1 MRMRAGSA
9 WWNAKYAYPSADAVG
24 SSKEKSVPSNACLK
38 DGSICVCEEHQSISI
53 IKVPTIRC
61 HVMYTASNG
70 GGMQREREREAER
83 ERDVL
88 CHARLFSIFTN
99 TLNVKYAKKIKQS
112 WSASQL
118 LHLAAK
124 VHQRQ
129 QRDGKPD
136 RTLATDRSLF
146 ARAGRFG
153 NARPIVP
160 LTLCGV
166 SPSFART
173 RWNCWLPMFAL
184 MMFTW
189 RLDRVDHKK

>member
-1 MRMRAGSA
+1 MAVFVCARNIS
-9 WWNAKYAYPSADAVG
+9 PSALSKFQPSDGMSCTPPAMVAVCR
-24 SSKEKSVPSNACLK
+24 ER
-38 DGSICVCEEHQSISI
+38 E
-53 IKVPTIRC
+53 
-61 HVMYTASNG
+61 
-70 GGMQREREREAER
+70 REREREAER

-129 QRDGKPD
+129 QRHGKPD

-189 RLDRVDHKK
+189 RLDRVDHNK